1 MDQGAGCLGL
11 GSVLGQG
18 VFLSFV
24 QQGACEMVSTWL
36 IWGGAALTLAGIG
49 LLVWCV
55 LRVLAARRAGLDDQE
70 MRARMQKAVTLNLLA
85 LFVSCIGLMMVI
97 LGIFLG

>member
-1 MDQGAGCLGL
+1 
-11 GSVLGQG
+11 
-18 VFLSFV
+18 
-24 QQGACEMVSTWL
+24 MVATWL

-55 LRVLAARRAGLDDQE
+55 LRVLAARRAGLEDQE

-85 LFVSCIGLMMVI
+85 LSLSCIRLIMVL
-97 LGIFLG
+97 LGILLG